1 MVMYVVAIPNGFL
14 TSIQRSVAM
23 KIKKIA
29 CCTDFSEN
37 SEIAFQNALDLAEKC
52 DAALHVIHVLPQ
64 PVNPMISD
72 FEVPLIGDA
81 IPQASL
87 DVQKTLVLKME
98 EKMEETFGKR
108 MNHLAER
115 KLVILDGHVS
125 TEIITYLEE
134 AGIDLVVLGS
144 YGFSGMGLVIFGSVA
159 KRVAHKA
166 HCSVMIAR
174 EKKS

>member
-1 MVMYVVAIPNGFL
+1 M
-14 TSIQRSVAM
+14 T
-23 KIKKIA
+23 IKTIA
-29 CCTDFSEN
+29 CCTDFSDN
-37 SEIAFQNALDLAEKC
+37 AEIAFQAALEMAEKF
-52 DAALHVIHVLPQ
+52 DASLHVLHVLPQ

-81 IPQASL
+81 MPQASL
-87 DVQKTLVLKME
+87 DVQKTLILKME
-98 EKMEETFGKR
+98 EKMEDTFGKR
-108 MNHLAER
+108 MAHLSDR

-125 TEIITYLEE
+125 TEIITYLKEND
-134 AGIDLVVLGS
+134 IDMVVLGS

-174 EKKS
+174 EKTEA

>member
-1 MVMYVVAIPNGFL
+1 M
-14 TSIQRSVAM
+14 SIKTM
-23 KIKKIA
+23 A

-37 SEIAFQNALDLAEKC
+37 AEVAFLAALEMAEKF
-52 DAALHVIHVLPQ
+52 DAELHVLHVLPQ

-72 FEVPLIGDA
+72 FEIPLVGDTL
-81 IPQASL
+81 PQASM
-87 DVQKTLVLKME
+87 DVQKSLILKME
-98 EKMEETFGKR
+98 EKMEDAYGKR
-108 MNHLAER
+108 MAHLSKK

-125 TEIITYLEE
+125 TEIINYLESNK
-134 AGIDLVVLGS
+134 IDLVVLGS

-174 EKKS
+174 VPEKV

>member
-1 MVMYVVAIPNGFL
+1 M
-14 TSIQRSVAM
+14 S
-23 KIKKIA
+23 IKKIA

-37 SEIAFQNALDLAEKC
+37 AEVAFRSALEMAEKF
-52 DAALHVIHVLPQ
+52 DAALHVLHVLPQ

-72 FEVPLIGDA
+72 FEIPLIGDTL
-81 IPQASL
+81 PQASL
-87 DVQKTLVLKME
+87 EVQKTLVLKME

-108 MNHLAER
+108 MNHLSER
-115 KLVILDGHVS
+115 KLSILDGHVS

-134 AGIDLVVLGS
+134 NDIDLVVLGS

-174 EKKS
+174 EKVTD

>member
-1 MVMYVVAIPNGFL
+1 M
-14 TSIQRSVAM
+14 S
-23 KIKKIA
+23 IKKIA

-37 SEIAFQNALDLAEKC
+37 SEIAFQCALEMAEKF
-52 DAALHVIHVLPQ
+52 DAELHVMHVLPQ

-72 FEVPLIGDA
+72 FDIPLVGDS

-87 DVQKTLVLKME
+87 DIQKTLVLKME
-98 EKMEETFGKR
+98 EKMEEAFGKR
-108 MNHLAER
+108 MAHLSNR
-115 KLVILDGHVS
+115 KMVILDGHVS
-125 TEIITYLEE
+125 SEIITYLEE
-134 AGIDLVVLGS
+134 NGIDLVVLGS

-174 EKKS
+174 EKHEG

>member
-1 MVMYVVAIPNGFL
+1 M
-14 TSIQRSVAM
+14 T
-23 KIKKIA
+23 IKTIA
-29 CCTDFSEN
+29 CCTDFSDN
-37 SEIAFQNALDLAEKC
+37 AEIAFQAALEMAEKF
-52 DAALHVIHVLPQ
+52 DAALHVLHVLPQ

-81 IPQASL
+81 MPQASL
-87 DVQKTLVLKME
+87 DAQKTLILKME

-108 MNHLAER
+108 MAHLSER

-134 AGIDLVVLGS
+134 NNIDMVVLGS

-174 EKKS
+174 EKKEA

>member
-1 MVMYVVAIPNGFL
+1 MD
-14 TSIQRSVAM
+14 IQ
-23 KIKKIA
+23 KIA

-37 SEIAFQNALDLAEKC
+37 SEVAFKHALTMAEKFN
-52 DAALHVIHVLPQ
+52 ASLHVLHVLPQ

-72 FEVPLIGDA
+72 FEIPMVGDA
-81 IPQASL
+81 LPQVSMELRKSL
-87 DVQKTLVLKME
+87 IMKME
-98 EKMEETFGKR
+98 EKMADAFGSR
-108 MNHLAER
+108 MSHLTDS

-125 TEIITYLEE
+125 TEIIEYLEE
-134 AGIDLVVLGS
+134 HKIDLVVLGS

-174 EKKS
+174 DKAAD